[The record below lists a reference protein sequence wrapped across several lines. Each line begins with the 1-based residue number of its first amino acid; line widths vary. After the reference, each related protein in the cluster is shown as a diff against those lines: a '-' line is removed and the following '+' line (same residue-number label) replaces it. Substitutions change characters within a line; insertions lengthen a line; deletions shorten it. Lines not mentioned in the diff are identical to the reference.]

1 MLIWPHSPA
10 GHRAGRT
17 RLSRRGAVSIGCVL
31 LLVVPVVLFVLAL
44 VWYDQT
50 AVSISGV
57 IVRKQETVSLYT
69 KLPLADEPYV
79 ERVLLLHSR
88 YTPPGSPEI
97 IAGVRASPSRYDAAH
112 AGDTVS
118 LHYLRSWPRITIGL
132 ADRTARDRL
141 RDLRAQMVERNGTWL
156 LWSFGGLLLML
167 VAGTFGN
174 VALLIASLAWLVSAW
189 PLFFIGRA
197 PAASPATATTAVI
210 GDIVHVTHTPHWG
223 TRSSILDGRHLTV
236 PYTEVELTYVPGPG
250 LDSVRAVDAVDSA
263 STAPLV
269 TGAKIPIRYD
279 RSSARGAQLQKATRE
294 FRSRNRFDLWPETI
308 APAVV
313 GVLAALLGLK
323 RRRTA
328 GAARARS

>member
-1 MLIWPHSPA
+1 MLIRPHSPDA
-10 GHRAGRT
+10 PRADCRA

-44 VWYDQT
+44 VWYDQA
-50 AVSISGV
+50 AVGISGV

-69 KLPLADEPYV
+69 RLAIPDEPYV

-112 AGDTVS
+112 VGDTVS

-141 RDLRAQMVERNGTWL
+141 RDLRAHMGERNGTWL
-156 LWSFGGLLLML
+156 LWSFGGLVLML

-189 PLFFIGRA
+189 PLFFVGGV
-197 PAASPATATTAVI
+197 PAASPATATSAVI
-210 GDIVHVTHTPHWG
+210 GDIVHVTHTPHWS

-250 LDSVRAVDAVDSA
+250 LDSVRAVDTVDSA

-269 TGAKIPIRYD
+269 PGAMIPIRYD
-279 RSSARGAQLQKATRE
+279 RSSARRAQVAQATRE
-294 FRSRNRFDLWPETI
+294 FRSRNRFDLWPETV

-313 GVLAALLGLK
+313 GVLAALIGLK
-323 RRRTA
+323 RRRRS
-328 GAARARS
+328 GASAK